1 MLPSEFVARMRA
13 ADERFSDALKRDDIR
28 QMRAALAE
36 KTELLDDYFAT
47 PRRCNEEDPAQS
59 HLRDAWGDDLQS
71 SSRHDVTS
79 SRLSGPGSRAD
90 AR

>member
-1 MLPSEFVARMRA
+1 MSPSEFVARMRTV
-13 ADERFSDALKRDDIR
+13 DERFSDALKRDDIR

-47 PRRCNEEDPAQS
+47 PRRCNEEDQTQS
-59 HLRDAWGDDLQS
+59 HLQDAWNELQS
-71 SSRHDVTS
+71 SPSHDVTS
-79 SRLSGPGSRAD
+79 SRLTGPGRRAD